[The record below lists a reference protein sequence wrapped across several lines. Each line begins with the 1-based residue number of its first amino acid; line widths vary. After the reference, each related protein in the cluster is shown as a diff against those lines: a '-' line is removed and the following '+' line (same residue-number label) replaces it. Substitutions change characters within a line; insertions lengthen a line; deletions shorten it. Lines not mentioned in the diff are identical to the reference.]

1 VSREFTRHSKTPHK
15 KANFEKMLFFTS
27 ENAKISKTY
36 VKILVYLQQNPIFRK
51 KTPPKSHQIDSFGGA
66 DELILLLKTRKHPIL
81 EAEMINLYQILR
93 QKRVEPLNFDVKNA

>member
-1 VSREFTRHSKTPHK
+1 MSREFTKHCKAPRK
-15 KANFEKMLFFTS
+15 KANFEKTLFFTS

-36 VKILVYLQQNPIFRK
+36 VKILVYLQQNPVFSQK
-51 KTPPKSHQIDSFGGA
+51 APPKSPQKDSFGGA
-66 DELILLLKTRKHPIL
+66 DELILLIKTRKHPIL